1 MCQLL
6 LSGNLL
12 LLAMWVTWFAVLF
25 YTQSSMANMK
35 PFDPF
40 EILGVPRDASD
51 REIKKAYRKLSLV
64 YHPDKVQSDSSSKA

>member
-1 MCQLL
+1 
-6 LSGNLL
+6 
-12 LLAMWVTWFAVLF
+12 
-25 YTQSSMANMK
+25 MANMK